1 MHLQEVAGEPY
12 ESDSTT
18 LQQESFLAYDDA
30 PTTRFHVLVA
40 IVAAGGQFSD
50 GYALG
55 TIGIALSLARG
66 SLHLGA
72 LWLGALGSASLAGL
86 FFGSLLLGPLS
97 DRIGRRPL
105 FAPTMAAFVVVSLL
119 QWFATS
125 PWELLPLRLLLGL
138 TLGIDYVVGCA
149 VVAEFSP
156 RRARGRLLG
165 LLVVMWT
172 VGYTLAFIF
181 GALLES
187 TGPDAWR
194 WILVSSAI
202 PAGLIFVLRL
212 KIPESPLWLIQRG
225 RAAEARHVIRRYIGK
240 NIQLPAIVSPVHEST
255 RAAWAEL
262 FSARYRRRTAIGAIF
277 FTAQIIPYFAL
288 GTFIPIVFAALGIR
302 NAYASGAVF
311 NVFMLIGSLFGLWL
325 IDRLTRRQYLVG
337 TFYIAALTLLFL
349 VLARTAP
356 PYILVTASATFAFV
370 LAAATDLVFVYLPEL
385 YPTRLRASGVG
396 IGTAASRVG
405 SACGT
410 FLLPLSLEVI
420 GVRPT
425 LGLCVGILL
434 IGGIVCHLFAPETQG
449 GSIEDI

>member
-1 MHLQEVAGEPY
+1 MHLQEVADEPD
-12 ESDSTT
+12 ESERTIP
-18 LQQESFLAYDDA
+18 QANCLAYDDA
-30 PTTRFHVLVA
+30 PITRFHVLVA

-105 FAPTMAAFVVVSLL
+105 FAPPMAVFVVVSLL

-125 PWELLPLRLLLGL
+125 QWELLPLRLLLGL
-138 TLGIDYVVGCA
+138 MLGIDYVVGCA

-172 VGYTLAFIF
+172 VGYALAFII
-181 GALLES
+181 GALLKS

-194 WILVSSAI
+194 WILASSAI
-202 PAGLIFVLRL
+202 PAGVIFALRL

-225 RAAEARHVIRRYIGK
+225 RTEEARHVIRRRIGK
-240 NIQLPAIVSPVHEST
+240 NIELPVVVSPVHEST

-262 FSARYRRRTAIGAIF
+262 FSARYRRRTVIGALF
-277 FTAQIIPYFAL
+277 FTAQIVPYFAV
-288 GTFIPIVFAALGIR
+288 GTFIPIVFTALGIR
-302 NAYASGAVF
+302 SAYASGAVF

-337 TFYIAALTLLFL
+337 TFYLAGLTLLFL

-356 PYILVTASATFAFV
+356 PYIIVTAAATFAFV

-385 YPTRLRASGVG
+385 FPTRLRASGVG

-410 FLLPLSLEVI
+410 FLLPLSLEVT

-434 IGGIVCHLFAPETQG
+434 SGGIICHVFAPETQG
-449 GSIEDI
+449 RSLEDI